1 MKLPSLSYEPS
12 ASLPAQILAALA
24 ESGGCIVTGMPCDAD
39 DASLE
44 ALSRALGQP
53 VNEPHNLTGGMV
65 CRIEVEPREN
75 RPYASTPGHF
85 PGHTD
90 CSDHR
95 HPPEIVLL
103 LCEQAARQG
112 GDSFVARL
120 PEILVKLTPDDLFAL
135 QEPQFFFR
143 YGYLP
148 ILSLAKGRI
157 TIRYN
162 RQLLEMFKPSDT
174 PETLIHLLDR
184 LDQAIQAAS
193 FEFRLAP
200 GDCLILDNRTTV
212 HGRTAF
218 DDDGSRLMKRVRVEA
233 PLAR

>member
-1 MKLPSLSYEPS
+1 MKLPSLSYESS
-12 ASLPAQILAALA
+12 ASLPAQVLTALA
-24 ESGGCIVTGMPCDAD
+24 ESGGCIVTGMPCEAD

-53 VNEPHNLTGGMV
+53 LNEPHNLKGGMV
-65 CRIEVEPREN
+65 CRIEVESREH
-75 RPYASTPGHF
+75 RPYASTPWHF
-85 PGHTD
+85 AGHTD
-90 CSDHR
+90 CSDHH

-103 LCEQAARQG
+103 LCEQPARQG
-112 GDSFVARL
+112 GDSFVALL
-120 PEILVKLTPDDLFAL
+120 PEILVKLSPDDLFAL

-162 RQLLEMFKPSDT
+162 RQLLELFRPSDT
-174 PETLIHLLDR
+174 PESLLQLLDR
-184 LDQAIQAAS
+184 LDRAIQAAS
-193 FEFRLAP
+193 IEFRLGP
-200 GDCLILDNRTTV
+200 GDCLILDNHTTV

-218 DDDGSRLMKRVRVEA
+218 TDDGSRLMKRVRVEA
-233 PLAR
+233 PL